1 MCVKQRSFA
10 HHRQSYQYRIALRFA
25 RLCLQDYGW
34 ADSGWHRMDDHDPSK
49 DVQTPNMN
57 ALVKEGI
64 EMDRHYVYKY
74 CSPTRTAIQSG
85 RNPYHVNPLN
95 AAPEIY
101 NPGDPVSGMAA
112 MPRNMTG
119 MAMKMSA
126 GGYKTHMFGKWDVGM
141 GMHCHRSLW
150 MSAPYVMY
158 VTGRIEPY
166 SARAGPVCG

>member
-1 MCVKQRSFA
+1 
-10 HHRQSYQYRIALRFA
+10 
-25 RLCLQDYGW
+25 
-34 ADSGWHRMDDHDPSK
+34 
-49 DVQTPNMN
+49 MN

-101 NPGDPVSGMAA
+101 NPADPVSGMAA

-141 GMHCHRSLW
+141 ATPDHTPHGSASNGMIVPHSCPVASQASPSPHRPS
-150 MSAPYVMY
+150 PV
-158 VTGRIEPY
+158 RRE
-166 SARAGPVCG
+166 ARGAHNDRAEVAVACVIHRGL

>member
-1 MCVKQRSFA
+1 MHTARSLADATPRRCCSWFDKEKK
-10 HHRQSYQYRIALRFA
+10 IAPAAGKKPHITFILMD
-25 RLCLQDYGW
+25 DYGW
-34 ADSGWHRMDDHDPSK
+34 ADSGWHREDDNDPSK

-101 NPGDPVSGMAA
+101 NPADPVSGMAA

-119 MAMKMSA
+119 MAVKMSA
-126 GGYKTHMFGKWDVGM
+126 GGYKTHMFGKWDGV
-141 GMHCHRSLW
+141 RSSSNL
-150 MSAPYVMY
+150 APLCVHSSREM
-158 VTGRIEPY
+158 
-166 SARAGPVCG
+166 